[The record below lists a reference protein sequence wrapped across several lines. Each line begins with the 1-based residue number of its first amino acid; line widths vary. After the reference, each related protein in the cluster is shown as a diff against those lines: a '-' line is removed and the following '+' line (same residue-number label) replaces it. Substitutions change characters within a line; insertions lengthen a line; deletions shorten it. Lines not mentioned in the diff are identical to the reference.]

1 MTENKSKA
9 MRRITAVALC
19 GLLVWTNAWAV
30 WPHSAS
36 SAPLNELIEEP
47 YLVLLERADE
57 LKIPD
62 KELEEFRKQLKAE
75 KKATKKK
82 MKQEQKDLEKQI
94 KNLRKELDRLNK
106 SRSRDDEQMS
116 LKRNELHCQLVAFE
130 EKLVSK
136 KAELKHGV
144 PVVYDNRLAKVD
156 LLQKWPAKKHEI
168 QKTLELGRARERRF
182 GDVEDIGIRV
192 LKKGQEKDIK
202 TGEEAIRDM
211 KAYGLMPPEVENEEL
226 TAYIQELAEEIA
238 AHSDL
243 KVPLR
248 VTVLDSEEINAF
260 ALPGGFLFVNTG
272 LIEKAETESE
282 LAGVI
287 AHEIAHVAARHGAQ
301 LMKKAKIA
309 SIVYQAAQVAA
320 ILLTGGAA
328 GVGLYYAMQYG
339 FMGLGM
345 ALNLTLLGVSRE
357 YEEEADQL
365 GVQYAWSAGY
375 DADGFI
381 TFFDKMASEKGYV
394 QSASFFR
401 THPPFFERIVS
412 TFSEIEYLPPKKEV
426 RVDSTRFREAKDQLR
441 KLMQEDESNKKE
453 RPTLRRKPK
462 CEREGS

>member
-1 MTENKSKA
+1 M
-9 MRRITAVALC
+9 
-19 GLLVWTNAWAV
+19 
-30 WPHSAS
+30 
-36 SAPLNELIEEP
+36 
-47 YLVLLERADE
+47 
-57 LKIPD
+57 
-62 KELEEFRKQLKAE
+62 
-75 KKATKKK
+75 
-82 MKQEQKDLEKQI
+82 
-94 KNLRKELDRLNK
+94 
-106 SRSRDDEQMS
+106 
-116 LKRNELHCQLVAFE
+116 
-130 EKLVSK
+130 
-136 KAELKHGV
+136 
-144 PVVYDNRLAKVD
+144 
-156 LLQKWPAKKHEI
+156 
-168 QKTLELGRARERRF
+168 
-182 GDVEDIGIRV
+182 
-192 LKKGQEKDIK
+192 
-202 TGEEAIRDM
+202 
-211 KAYGLMPPEVENEEL
+211 
-226 TAYIQELAEEIA
+226 
-238 AHSDL
+238 
-243 KVPLR
+243 R

-375 DADGFI
+375 DPDGFI

-412 TFSEIEYLPPKKEV
+412 TFSEIEYLPPKKELM
-426 RVDSTRFREAKDQLR
+426 VDSTRFREAKERLQTLA
-441 KLMQEDESNKKE
+441 QEDESNKKE

-462 CEREGS
+462 CKREVS